1 MKNQKSFDDSLLR
14 KKAEASIIKQQAS
27 GLKSH
32 DGQIEQNLNE
42 AEMQKLLHE
51 LQVYQIELEMQNL
64 ELRQAVEEAETATE
78 LYDFAPTGYFTVTPD
93 STISQLNFSG
103 AKMLGQE
110 RSKLLN
116 TKLIRFFTP
125 LAFSVFNEFLNAIFY
140 SELKQSCEI
149 SLTLPDKSNH
159 FLFLEGIVTKD
170 RQKCQI
176 TAVDITERKRMEV
189 VLRESEARFRS
200 TFDQSPV
207 GSVMVGLNSRFI
219 KCNASFCDFVGYSED
234 ELIGKTIAD
243 ITYPED
249 RELGMKEMKQLVEGK
264 IEMARL
270 QKRYL
275 RKDGSIVWGELSIC
289 VVCDADNKPIY
300 FLPIIQNITERRHSE
315 EALRNSEMKYR
326 RLHETLMD
334 GFVFVDMAGNIKE
347 FNEPYQK
354 MLGYESAEIKKLTYQ
369 EITPRKWKAAEKK
382 IIEDQVI
389 IHGYSEVYE
398 KEYIRKGGTIFPVE
412 LRTFLVKN
420 ENNENEGMWAI
431 VRDITES
438 RKAKQILQE
447 NEARLSELNA
457 TKDKF
462 FSIIAHDLRS
472 PFNSILGFSNILAE
486 QIKEKNYEGIES
498 YANILQNSAQR
509 ALSLL
514 LNLLEWSRSQKG
526 LIKFSPEYVELVGL
540 INEITELLN
549 GSAAQKSISIIK
561 EIPRNVHAFAD
572 IDMISTIMR
581 NLISNAIKFTNP
593 GGQIVIFAEQ
603 KPDKIFISVSDNGV
617 GIKIEAIGKLF
628 RIDASSS
635 TKGTNNETGSGL
647 GLILC
652 KEFVEKHEGKIWVK
666 SEFGKGS
673 QFCFTIPVKMI
684 E

>member
-1 MKNQKSFDDSLLR
+1 
-14 KKAEASIIKQQAS
+14 
-27 GLKSH
+27 
-32 DGQIEQNLNE
+32 
-42 AEMQKLLHE
+42 
-51 LQVYQIELEMQNL
+51 
-64 ELRQAVEEAETATE
+64 
-78 LYDFAPTGYFTVTPD
+78 
-93 STISQLNFSG
+93 
-103 AKMLGQE
+103 
-110 RSKLLN
+110 
-116 TKLIRFFTP
+116 
-125 LAFSVFNEFLNAIFY
+125 
-140 SELKQSCEI
+140 
-149 SLTLPDKSNH
+149 
-159 FLFLEGIVTKD
+159 LFLEGIFLKD
-170 RQKCQI
+170 KQKCLI
-176 TAVDITERKRMEV
+176 TAVDITERKRMEEF
-189 VLRESEARFRS
+189 LRESEARFRS

-219 KCNASFCDFVGYSED
+219 KCNASFCEFVGYSED

-264 IEMARL
+264 IEIACL

-289 VVCDADNKPIY
+289 VVCDDDNKPMY
-300 FLPIIQNITERRHSE
+300 FLPIIQDITERRHNE

-334 GFVFVDMAGNIKE
+334 GFVYVDMVGNIKE

-369 EITPRKWKAAEKK
+369 EITPRKWKAFEKK
-382 IIEDQVI
+382 IIVDQVI

-398 KEYIRKGGTIFPVE
+398 KEYIRKDGTIFPVE

-420 ENNENEGMWAI
+420 ENKENEGMWAI

-438 RKAKQILQE
+438 RKAKEILQE

-514 LNLLEWSRSQKG
+514 MNLLEWSRSQKG
-526 LIKFSPEYVELVGL
+526 LIKFSPEYVELGGL
-540 INEITELLN
+540 INEITELLY
-549 GSAAQKSISIIK
+549 GSAAQKSISIVK

-572 IDMISTIMR
+572 IAMISTILR
-581 NLISNAIKFTNP
+581 NLIMNAIKFTNP
-593 GGQIVIFAEQ
+593 GGQIVILAEQ

-617 GIKIEAIGKLF
+617 GIKKEAIGKLF

-666 SEFGKGS
+666 SEFGKGT